1 MVNRDKD
8 EIEMSM
14 NEIMDGETDLS
25 CALLGASLIDLHLKM
40 LLEKFFIN
48 GKTSERILSNT
59 GFAGN
64 SRARTD
70 LAYVLGL
77 INKDEY
83 NNILNVLE
91 IRNLFGYE
99 HTLTSFASR
108 KISKLCEKLT
118 IDDSKLRDE
127 TDEEWNL
134 IKFKSVCIIIIVD
147 MDLKIDQIVK
157 SELIQRVRSW

>member
-1 MVNRDKD
+1 MINRDKA

-14 NEIMDGETDLS
+14 NAIMDGENELS
-25 CALLGASLIDLHLKM
+25 CALLGASLIDLHLTM

-91 IRNLFGYE
+91 IRNLFGHA